1 MGRVEQGRPAEGIAV
16 FGASDAEPDTPAWR
30 AALEI
35 GRAVAAAGL
44 PVVCGGYGG
53 VMEAASRGA
62 REAGG
67 DAIGV
72 TCRIFRGRVPN
83 RYLTLEIEEPD
94 LAARTH
100 RLFLLARGFVVLA
113 GGAGTLAELALLWAY
128 RRAGALA
135 APVVI
140 LDDFWES
147 MARDLAR
154 TGRLDPRVA
163 GSTRF
168 ARTAGEAVRQVLDGE
183 QA

>member
-1 MGRVEQGRPAEGIAV
+1 MGHAEPDRPAEGIAV
-16 FGASDAEPDTPAWR
+16 FGASDAGPDTPSWQ

-35 GRAVAAAGL
+35 GRGVAAAGL

-67 DAIGV
+67 EAIGV
-72 TCRIFRGRVPN
+72 TCRVFRGRTPN
-83 RYLTLEIEEPD
+83 RYLTLEIEEAD

-100 RLFLLARGFVVLA
+100 RLIVLARGFIVLA

-135 APVVI
+135 APIVI
-140 LDDFWES
+140 LDDLWES

-154 TGRLDPRVA
+154 TGRLDRRVSGA
-163 GSTRF
+163 MRF
-168 ARTAGEAVRQVLDGE
+168 ARSAGDAVRQALGSDL
-183 QA
+183 A